1 MAFERGH
8 DMDSKTNDKI
18 NEAIA
23 LIDGSDTLEVE
34 FDGIWLKGTDTE
46 TDVNGSIWVEK
57 DGSWKTEIWAI
68 DLWSNDY
75 APRVPSPCAKSGEE
89 LAKRLRDA
97 GYTFTEFWDAMEG
110 KPTEA

>member
-1 MAFERGH
+1 
-8 DMDSKTNDKI
+8 MDGKTDDAISK
-18 NEAIA
+18 AIA
-23 LIDGSDTLEVE
+23 MVDGSDTLEVE

-46 TDVNGSIWVEK
+46 TDVNGSIWIEK

-75 APRVPSPCAKSGEE
+75 APRVPSPCAKSGAE
-89 LAKRLRDA
+89 LAERLHDA
-97 GYTFTEFWDAMEG
+97 GYTVTDFWDAMKG

>member
-1 MAFERGH
+1 MAFERGY

-23 LIDGSDTLEVE
+23 LIDGSGTLEVE

-46 TDVNGSIWVEK
+46 TDVNGSIWIEK

-89 LAKRLRDA
+89 LAERLHDA
-97 GYTFTEFWDAMEG
+97 GYTVTDFWDAMKG

>member
-1 MAFERGH
+1 MVFERGH

-23 LIDGSDTLEVE
+23 LIDGSETLEVE

-46 TDVNGSIWVEK
+46 TDVNGSIWIEK

-75 APRVPSPCAKSGEE
+75 ARVPSPCAKSGEE
-89 LAKRLRDA
+89 LAERLSDA
-97 GYTFTEFWDAMEG
+97 GYTITDFWDAMEG

>member
-23 LIDGSDTLEVE
+23 LIDGSGTLEVE

-46 TDVNGSIWVEK
+46 TDVNGSIWIEK

-89 LAKRLRDA
+89 LAERLRDA
-97 GYTFTEFWDAMEG
+97 GYTFTDFWDAMKG

>member
-1 MAFERGH
+1 
-8 DMDSKTNDKI
+8 MDSKTNDKI

-23 LIDGSDTLEVE
+23 LIDGSGTLEVE

-46 TDVNGSIWVEK
+46 TDVNGSIWIEK

-75 APRVPSPCAKSGEE
+75 APASRPHARKAGRSSPSACVTPATRSPTSGT
-89 LAKRLRDA
+89 R
-97 GYTFTEFWDAMEG
+97 
-110 KPTEA
+110 